1 MYMFVEGIELMPK
14 IMTALYHKPEEYDVI
29 ISIYSDEG
37 LLVKE
42 EKLKGIKQV
51 IVKSKEVRV
60 SAQLANNPIVLIIDT
75 DKPVYSVKESKLLI
89 IGE

>member
-1 MYMFVEGIELMPK
+1 MPK

-29 ISIYSDEG
+29 ISIYNNEG

-42 EKLKGIKQV
+42 EKIEGIRQV
-51 IVKSKEVRV
+51 IVRSKDVRI
-60 SAQLANNPIVLIIDT
+60 SAQLANNPVVLIIDT
-75 DKPVYSVKESKLLI
+75 DKPVYRVKEGKLLI

>member
-1 MYMFVEGIELMPK
+1 MPK

-29 ISIYSDEG
+29 ISIYNDEG

-42 EKLKGIKQV
+42 EKLEGIKQV
-51 IVKSKEVRV
+51 IVNSKEVRV
-60 SAQLANNPIVLIIDT
+60 SAQLSNNPIVLIIDT
-75 DKPVYSVKESKLLI
+75 DKPIYSAKEGKLLI

>member
-1 MYMFVEGIELMPK
+1 MPK

-29 ISIYSDEG
+29 ISIYNDEG

-42 EKLKGIKQV
+42 EKLEGIKQV

-60 SAQLANNPIVLIIDT
+60 SAQLSNNPIVLIIDT
-75 DKPVYSVKESKLLI
+75 DKPVYSAKEGKLII

>member
-1 MYMFVEGIELMPK
+1 MPK

-75 DKPVYSVKESKLLI
+75 DKPVYSVKEGKLLI

>member
-1 MYMFVEGIELMPK
+1 MPK

-29 ISIYSDEG
+29 ISIYNDEG

-42 EKLKGIKQV
+42 EKLEGIKQL

-60 SAQLANNPIVLIIDT
+60 SAQLSNNPIVLIIDT
-75 DKPVYSVKESKLLI
+75 DKPVYSAKEGKLII

>member
-1 MYMFVEGIELMPK
+1 MPK

-42 EKLKGIKQV
+42 EKLEGIKQV

-75 DKPVYSVKESKLLI
+75 DKPVYSVKEGKLLI

>member
-1 MYMFVEGIELMPK
+1 MPK

-42 EKLKGIKQV
+42 EKLEGIKQV

-60 SAQLANNPIVLIIDT
+60 SAQLANNPIVLSIDT
-75 DKPVYSVKESKLLI
+75 DKPAYSVKEGKLLI